1 MNGGEKRLAYFFY
14 EGPDSKDFSFGLFGL
29 CHNFSILTY
38 RGSSHRQYTST
49 NGYSCVPHTT
59 LFVKSDISLDLAVG
73 VIVFLLTTKQ
83 NNTKGPF

>member
-1 MNGGEKRLAYFFY
+1 MAHFFY

-38 RGSSHRQYTST
+38 RESSHRQYTST
-49 NGYSCVPHTT
+49 NEYSCVRPTT
-59 LFVKSDISLDLAVG
+59 LFVKSDVSLDLAIG
-73 VIVFLLTTKQ
+73 VIVFLLKTKQ